1 MAYFTHISTM
11 LGAGF
16 PHTLRAIDLK
26 IWHVGASFR
35 LYVADSTDSGI
46 SAYTL
51 RPGMAPSLI
60 GTLDYQPGAGTFN
73 LVEISMARIG
83 NGLDVLLPAARYDM
97 NAVLYKLDINGSIPS
112 QNGTLLDTPHQIT
125 GHLSHTEMIQ
135 AGPNQF
141 AITTGVHWDGLD
153 IYNISTT
160 GNASFLHHVQGL
172 HPQMLSGISDMTEMS
187 FGKRSYLFVTT
198 GPTSIL
204 SSYRIGPKGWLD
216 FRDSVLPGDASG
228 FANPTCLETAEVG
241 NNKFLLM
248 GDWGTSSIT
257 VYHVSRTGMLT
268 ETDHVMDTTNT
279 SFFHISAMATLSY
292 KGHAYVIAGG
302 ADYGITLF
310 ELNSDGTL
318 FALDTL
324 ANQPGMSL
332 HNVQTI
338 TAAVM
343 GSEIQVFASGADMA
357 GVTQLSLNL
366 SQIGAP
372 VNGSRRRDHLVGTP
386 GDDTLVGKGGRDHL
400 DGGAGNDHL
409 IDGRGRDV
417 LTGGPGNDVFI
428 FREDSQPDRIVD
440 FTFGQDRIDLSDY
453 FMVHSMNDINIVQ
466 KSWGYAIHVNQDV
479 LWVTLAASQA
489 GQTHHFAPSDF
500 IF

>member
-1 MAYFTHISTM
+1 M
-11 LGAGF
+11 LGVGF

-26 IWHVGASFR
+26 IWHVGASYR
-35 LYVADSTDSGI
+35 LYVADQTDSGI

-60 GTLDYQPGAGTFN
+60 GTLDYQPGAGT
-73 LVEISMARIG
+73 LDVVEIGMARIG

-97 NAVLYKLDINGSIPS
+97 NAVLYKLDATGNIPS
-112 QNGTLLDTPHQIT
+112 QNRMLLDTPHQIT
-125 GHLSHTEMIQ
+125 GHLSHTEMVQ

-141 AITTGVHWDGLD
+141 AITTGLHWDGLD
-153 IYNISTT
+153 FYKISGT

-172 HPQMLSGISDMTEMS
+172 HPEMLTGVSDMTGMS
-187 FGKRSYLFVTT
+187 FGKRSYLFVATDP
-198 GPTSIL
+198 GSIL
-204 SSYRIGPKGWLD
+204 SSYRIGPNGWLD
-216 FRDSVLPGDASG
+216 FRDHVLPGDASG
-228 FANPTCLETAEVG
+228 FSKPACLATAEVG

-248 GDWGTSSIT
+248 GGWESSTIT
-257 VYHVSRTGMLT
+257 VYHVSRAGMLT
-268 ETDHVMDTTNT
+268 ETDHVMDTTLT
-279 SFFHISAMATLSY
+279 AFYHISAMTTLSY

-302 ADYGITLF
+302 TDYGITFF
-310 ELNSDGTL
+310 ELNADGTL
-318 FALDTL
+318 FPLETM

-332 HNVQTI
+332 HNVQAI

-343 GSEIQVFASGADMA
+343 GSEIQVFASGSDMA

-366 SQIGAP
+366 GQVGAT

-400 DGGAGNDHL
+400 DGGAGNDQLH
-409 IDGRGRDV
+409 DGRGRDV
-417 LTGGPGNDVFI
+417 LTGGAGDDVFV
-428 FREDSQPDRIVD
+428 FTEDSSPDRITD
-440 FTFGQDRIDLSDY
+440 FTFGHDRIDLSDY

-466 KSWGYAIHVNQDV
+466 KSWGYAIHVNHDV
-479 LWVTLAASQA
+479 LWVTLAASQPA
-489 GQTHHFAPSDF
+489 QTLHFTPSDF